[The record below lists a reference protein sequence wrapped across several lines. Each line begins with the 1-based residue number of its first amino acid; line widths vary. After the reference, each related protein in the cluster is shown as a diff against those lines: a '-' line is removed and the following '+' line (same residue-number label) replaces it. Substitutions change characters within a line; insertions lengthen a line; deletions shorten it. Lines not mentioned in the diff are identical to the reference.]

1 MSIIEHNYAPV
12 YEECLRPYL
21 RKENKKLVIAEVG
34 ILKGTGLALWSDL
47 FEHARIL
54 GFDIDLS
61 YVHENM
67 PDLIARG
74 AFKSNNL
81 ELYEFDQYA
90 DNRGLAETILQGDSL
105 DIIIDDGL
113 HFDETIMKTI
123 ESLRPFF
130 ADDFLYIIEDN
141 STVYSKIRSVYGD
154 YAIENIG
161 KITII
166 RNRLSVHEKA

>member
-1 MSIIEHNYAPV
+1 MYGGTIKILERRKVSEHDPRTQQQLLSGDRMSRIEHNYAPV

-21 RKENKKLVIAEVG
+21 HKENKKLVIAEVG

-74 AFKSNNL
+74 HLKAIIWNCMNSISM
-81 ELYEFDQYA
+81 Q
-90 DNRGLAETILQGDSL
+90 TIGVWRKLFSRATVSILSL
-105 DIIIDDGL
+105 MTGCI
-113 HFDETIMKTI
+113 
-123 ESLRPFF
+123 
-130 ADDFLYIIEDN
+130 
-141 STVYSKIRSVYGD
+141 STK
-154 YAIENIG
+154 
-161 KITII
+161 
-166 RNRLSVHEKA
+166 RL